1 MSVQEV
7 HSEPNLVS
15 LYAKAAV
22 GGMLPGV
29 LGKGGDELPTRESVR
44 RGIVVDPAQL
54 AAYNEVCG
62 FRLGNAL
69 PATYPHVL
77 AFGQQIALMTES
89 DFPFPLLG
97 MVHVANRI
105 TQHRPIAI
113 DEPFTMRVRTEN
125 LRPHEKG
132 QQFDVVSELTPDRAS
147 ATDGPVWTDVST
159 YLRRGGGSGSS
170 GSKKEELAP
179 PEPTTIWRVPGDIG
193 RRYAEVSGDRNPI
206 HLHPL
211 TAKMFGFPSAIA
223 HGMWTKARALASFE
237 GELPSAFTIDV
248 RFKAPVLLPAKA
260 GFTTWRSHTGKH
272 SDAKRHD
279 GGWRSGDGWAFELWN
294 ARKPKPH
301 LDGTITAL

>member
-7 HSEPNLVS
+7 HSAPNLMS
-15 LYAKAAV
+15 LYAKAAA

-29 LGKGGDELPTRESVR
+29 LGKGGNELPARESVR
-44 RGIVVDPAQL
+44 RGVVVDPAQL

-62 FRLGNAL
+62 FRLGNQL

-77 AFGQQIALMTES
+77 AFGQQIALMTAS

-105 TQHRPIAI
+105 TQRRPIGI
-113 DEPFTMRVRTEN
+113 DEPFTLRVRTEN
-125 LRPHEKG
+125 LREHEKG
-132 QQFDVVSELTPDRAS
+132 KQFDVVSELTPERAS
-147 ATDGPVWTDVST
+147 AADGDGPVWTDVST

-170 GSKKEELAP
+170 GSKKDDLAP

-211 TAKMFGFPSAIA
+211 TARMFGFPSAIA

-260 GFTTWRSHTGKH
+260 GFTAWRS
-272 SDAKRHD
+272 S
-279 GGWRSGDGWAFELWN
+279 DGWAFELWN

>member
-1 MSVQEV
+1 MTVQEIDAAP
-7 HSEPNLVS
+7 SLLP

-22 GGMLPGV
+22 GGVLPT
-29 LGKGGDELPTRESVR
+29 GKGGDRLPTRESLR
-44 RGIVVDPAQL
+44 RDIVVDPGHL

-62 FRLGNAL
+62 FRLDNHL

-77 AFGQQIALMTES
+77 AFAQQVSLMTES

-97 MVHVANRI
+97 MVHIGNRI

-113 DEPFTMRVRTEN
+113 DEPFSLRVRTEN
-125 LRPHEKG
+125 LRDHEKG
-132 QQFDVVSELTPDRAS
+132 RQFDVISELSPGRHST
-147 ATDGPVWTDVST
+147 TDGDGDGPIWTDVST
-159 YLRRGGGSGSS
+159 YLRRGGGSGA
-170 GSKKEELAP
+170 GKSKRDELTP

-211 TAKMFGFPSAIA
+211 TAKAFGFPSAIA
-223 HGMWTKARALASFE
+223 HGMWTKAHSLAAFE
-237 GELPSAFTIDV
+237 GELPPAFTIDV
-248 RFKAPVLLPAKA
+248 RFKQPILLPAKA
-260 GFTTWRSHTGKH
+260 GFTTWRADSGEHGK
-272 SDAKRHD
+272 R
-279 GGWRSGDGWAFELWN
+279 GGWAFELWN

>member
-7 HSEPNLVS
+7 HSAPNLMS
-15 LYAKAAV
+15 LYAKAAA
-22 GGMLPGV
+22 GGILPG
-29 LGKGGDELPTRESVR
+29 GSKGGKDLPARESVR

-62 FRLGNAL
+62 FRLDNHL

-105 TQHRPIAI
+105 TQRRPITI
-113 DEPFTMRVRTEN
+113 DEPFTLRVRTEN
-125 LRPHEKG
+125 LRDHEKG
-132 QQFDVVSELTPDRAS
+132 RQFDVVSELTPDRAS
-147 ATDGPVWTDVST
+147 AADGDGPVWTDVST

-170 GSKKEELAP
+170 GAKKAELAP

-193 RRYAEVSGDRNPI
+193 RRYGEVSGDRNPI

-211 TAKMFGFPSAIA
+211 TARMFGFPSAIA
-223 HGMWTKARALASFE
+223 HGMWTKAHALASFE
-237 GELPSAFTIDV
+237 GELPPAFTIDV
-248 RFKAPVLLPAKA
+248 SFKAPVLLPAKA
-260 GFTTWRSHTGKH
+260 GFTTWRSGQHADSH
-272 SDAKRHD
+272 E
-279 GGWRSGDGWAFELWN
+279 WAFELWN